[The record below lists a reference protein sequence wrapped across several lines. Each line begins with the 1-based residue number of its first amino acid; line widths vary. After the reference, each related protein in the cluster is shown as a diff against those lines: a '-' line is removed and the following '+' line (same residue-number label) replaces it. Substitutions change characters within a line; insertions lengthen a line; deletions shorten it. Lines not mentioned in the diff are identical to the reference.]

1 MSIRSINFYESGY
14 AMLTD
19 IFFLFLKAS
28 LWALGG
34 GFVFMG
40 LIEIEI
46 KKKSWDSLCDVNSLI
61 TIATS
66 LPGPII
72 TNLSFLIGKN
82 LAGRIGGLTAVL
94 GAVLPPFIIIYLLAP
109 FLLDQGSSQAFVS
122 SFFYGGLVGV
132 MVFVF
137 LTAYRWIRGAYNFG
151 IVSFASFALMTILM
165 LAGIHPLIALLV
177 GFSMNM
183 FLKGNTENE

>member
-1 MSIRSINFYESGY
+1 
-14 AMLTD
+14 MLKD

-40 LIEIEI
+40 LIEVEI
-46 KKKSWDSLCDVNSLI
+46 KKRSWDSLCDINSLI

-72 TNLSFLIGKN
+72 TNLSFLIGKK
-82 LAGRIGGLTAVL
+82 LAGMIGGLIAVA
-94 GAVLPPFIIIYLLAP
+94 GAILPPFIIIYFLAP
-109 FLLDQGSSQAFVS
+109 FLLDQGSSQAFVR

-132 MVFVF
+132 MVFVL
-137 LTAYRWIRGAYNFG
+137 LTASRWIREAYKFG
-151 IVSFASFALMTILM
+151 FISFTSFALMTILM
-165 LAGIHPLIALLV
+165 LAGIHPLIALSV

-183 FLKGNTENE
+183 FLKKED